1 MIELS
6 QELVDAETCV
16 QIVWPRPECR
26 PSVRWFRQRQ
36 KNREV
41 PFVKIGRLVFFDP
54 VQVRASL
61 AKKNTVTTLG

>member
-36 KNREV
+36 KNREI
-41 PFVKIGRLVFFDP
+41 PFVKIGHLVFFNP
-54 VQVRASL
+54 AQVRAAL
-61 AKKNTVTTLG
+61 FEKHTVQAVG